1 MKAFNIFG
9 DIISQD
15 SERWSVDDVSPTDF
29 NNFVSTVEDGEDI
42 ELHINSFG
50 GSCTGGIAIANAI
63 RQLVS
68 KGHKVICYVDGCAC
82 SIASVIA
89 CACSELKM
97 WQSSMLMIHNA
108 WCVVQGNSETLRA
121 EAETMDMMNKAIV
134 SFYTS
139 KFDLS
144 VEELEDYMAAETWI
158 SGSEI
163 GNYKLNA
170 TVIDAEH
177 EFKMV
182 ASARKITFNK
192 IPEQIK
198 AKFMEEN
205 KDKIEEVKAEE
216 TQVEN
221 TVVENTVVEDEVKE
235 EPKVEEPKVEDSD
248 ENMIPKA
255 KADERVSGMQATM
268 AKQMNAMKAEYEAKI
283 NDFTNQI
290 KAKDEELTNAQAKVT
305 SLESELE
312 QAKKELSN
320 MTSAFEDKK
329 TALENLN
336 SQVLRP
342 NESAKVYDKESAR
355 KELASLPM
363 SQRQKFY
370 DEHKEVIG

>member
-1 MKAFNIFG
+1 MNSVGG
-9 DIISQD
+9 D
-15 SERWSVDDVSPTDF
+15 VFAGFT
-29 NNFVSTVEDGEDI
+29 
-42 ELHINSFG
+42 
-50 GSCTGGIAIANAI
+50 IANMI
-63 RQLVS
+63 KDLEK
-68 KGHKVICYVDGCAC
+68 KGVKTTCIVEGLAA
-82 SIASVIA
+82 SIASVVA
-89 CACSELKM
+89 CACSRIKM
-97 WQSSMLMIHNA
+97 YSNSFLMVHRC
-108 WCVVQGNSETLRA
+108 WSVVQGNSQDLRK
-121 EAETMDMMNKAIV
+121 EADTMEKIDSQIV
-134 SFYTS
+134 GFYQSHFTMTRDELM
-139 KFDLS
+139 DLIDKES
-144 VEELEDYMAAETWI
+144 WI
-158 SGSEI
+158 SGEEI
-163 GNYKLNA
+163 SNYHF
-170 TVIDAEH
+170 DAELLQS
-177 EFKMV
+177 EKQY
-182 ASARKITFNK
+182 KIAAKLQDFSN
-192 IPEQIK
+192 IPKRILNI
-198 AKFMEEN
+198 MEEE
-205 KDKIEEVKAEE
+205 KKEE
-216 TQVEN
+216 TQVENTVVEN

-248 ENMIPKA
+248 ETMIPKA

-290 KAKDEELTNAQAKVT
+290 KAKDEELTNAKAKVT

>member
-1 MKAFNIFG
+1 MNSVGG
-9 DIISQD
+9 D
-15 SERWSVDDVSPTDF
+15 VFAGFT
-29 NNFVSTVEDGEDI
+29 
-42 ELHINSFG
+42 
-50 GSCTGGIAIANAI
+50 IANMI
-63 RQLVS
+63 KDLEK
-68 KGHKVICYVDGCAC
+68 KGVKTTCIVEGLAA
-82 SIASVIA
+82 SIASVVA
-89 CACSELKM
+89 CACSRIKM
-97 WQSSMLMIHNA
+97 YSNSFLMVHRC
-108 WCVVQGNSETLRA
+108 WSVVQGNSQDLRK
-121 EAETMDMMNKAIV
+121 EADTMEKIDSQIV
-134 SFYTS
+134 GFYQSHFTMTRDELM
-139 KFDLS
+139 DLIDKES
-144 VEELEDYMAAETWI
+144 WI
-158 SGSEI
+158 SGEEI
-163 GNYKLNA
+163 SNYHF
-170 TVIDAEH
+170 DAELLQS
-177 EFKMV
+177 EKQY
-182 ASARKITFNK
+182 KIAAKLQDFSN
-192 IPEQIK
+192 IPKRILNI
-198 AKFMEEN
+198 MEEE
-205 KDKIEEVKAEE
+205 KKEE

-248 ENMIPKA
+248 ETMIPKA

-290 KAKDEELTNAQAKVT
+290 KAKDEELTNAKAKVT

>member
-1 MKAFNIFG
+1 MNSVGG
-9 DIISQD
+9 D
-15 SERWSVDDVSPTDF
+15 VFAGFT
-29 NNFVSTVEDGEDI
+29 
-42 ELHINSFG
+42 
-50 GSCTGGIAIANAI
+50 IANMIKDLEKKCVKTTCIVEGLA
-63 RQLVS
+63 
-68 KGHKVICYVDGCAC
+68 A
-82 SIASVIA
+82 SIASVVA
-89 CACSELKM
+89 CACSRIKM
-97 WQSSMLMIHNA
+97 YSNSFLMVHRC
-108 WCVVQGNSETLRA
+108 WSVVQGNSQDLRK
-121 EAETMDMMNKAIV
+121 EADTMEKIDSQIV
-134 SFYTS
+134 GFYQSHFTMTRDELM
-139 KFDLS
+139 DLIDKES
-144 VEELEDYMAAETWI
+144 WI
-158 SGSEI
+158 SGEEI
-163 GNYKLNA
+163 SNYHF
-170 TVIDAEH
+170 DAELLPS
-177 EFKMV
+177 EKQY
-182 ASARKITFNK
+182 KIAAKLQDFSN
-192 IPEQIK
+192 IPKRILNI
-198 AKFMEEN
+198 MEEEKN
-205 KDKIEEVKAEE
+205 EE

-248 ENMIPKA
+248 ETMIPKA

-370 DEHKEVIG
+370 DEHKEIIG

>member
-1 MKAFNIFG
+1 MNSVGG
-9 DIISQD
+9 D
-15 SERWSVDDVSPTDF
+15 VFAGFT
-29 NNFVSTVEDGEDI
+29 
-42 ELHINSFG
+42 
-50 GSCTGGIAIANAI
+50 IANMIKDLAK
-63 RQLVS
+63 
-68 KGHKVICYVDGCAC
+68 KGVKTTCVVEGLAA
-82 SIASVIA
+82 SIASVVA
-89 CACSELKM
+89 CACSRIKM
-97 WQSSMLMIHNA
+97 YSNSFLMVHRC
-108 WCVVQGNSETLRA
+108 WSVVQGNSQDLRK
-121 EAETMDMMNKAIV
+121 EAETMEKIDSQIV
-134 SFYTS
+134 GFYQSHFTMTRDELM
-139 KFDLS
+139 DLIDKES
-144 VEELEDYMAAETWI
+144 WI
-158 SGSEI
+158 SGDEI
-163 GNYKLNA
+163 SNYRF
-170 TVIDAEH
+170 DAELLPS
-177 EFKMV
+177 EKQY
-182 ASARKITFNK
+182 KIA
-192 IPEQIK
+192 
-198 AKFMEEN
+198 AKLQDFSNVPKRILNIMEEE
-205 KDKIEEVKAEE
+205 KKED
-216 TQVEN
+216 TPVEN

-248 ENMIPKA
+248 ETMIPKA